1 MLRAVENGVHRLLAR
16 SQVASTLAVKIR
28 NQANCV
34 IAFHLGET
42 PNSDKNGEFA
52 LVRHLAPH
60 TKVFIDVGANVG
72 SWSDYVL
79 KYSNAK
85 GFLYEPSFQ
94 CFGALKYRFRDSN
107 IEIRNVAVSDTPGFS
122 LFAEEE
128 NFGETSSLAA
138 SRESGDTTRTR
149 SVPVVT
155 LDQDFASTDLPID
168 FLKIDSEGY
177 DLKVLKGA
185 TALLSRTRF
194 LQFEYN
200 SYWIPVGSTLA
211 NARRFLQDLGFSI
224 YLIRS
229 TGLHPLRYDFW
240 NDYFRYSN
248 YFACRPA
255 DIEIIRPL
263 IKQPI

>member
-1 MLRAVENGVHRLLAR
+1 MLRAVENSVHRLLAR
-16 SQVASTLAVKIR
+16 SNVASAVAVKIR

-42 PNSDKNGEFA
+42 ANSDKNGEFA

-72 SWSDYVL
+72 SWSHYVL
-79 KYSNAK
+79 AHSSAK
-85 GFLYEPSFQ
+85 GFLYEPSLQ
-94 CFGALKYRFRDSN
+94 CFAALKDRFRNSN
-107 IEIRNVAVSDTPGFS
+107 IEIRNVAVSDSPGFS

-138 SRESGDTTRTR
+138 SRKSGDTTRTR

-185 TALLSRTRF
+185 AALLSRTRF

-211 NARRFLQDLGFSI
+211 DARRFLDSLGFSL

-255 DIEIIRPL
+255 DIGIIRPL